1 MLTFRLFFSPF
12 FNVTAFVGSATLGM
26 LWFAS
31 PLAGYLC
38 DRFGCRLTTL
48 LGGLLC
54 MVSLVA
60 TSFVQSLNL
69 MYVTHS
75 LGLGLGACF
84 IYNSCYLVIGQYFHQ
99 RLSTATGIV
108 ALGASLGVLYNGP
121 LLQMLLDSLGWRAS
135 LRSMTAAY
143 GLICILSLAF
153 NPNVEKKETTDSN
166 LQNAEKADEE
176 EGKKG
181 ISLYCSVWTFPTFTT
196 VVISLVFGSFGM
208 YIPYIILVSLSLS

>member
-1 MLTFRLFFSPF
+1 
-12 FNVTAFVGSATLGM
+12 M

-69 MYVTHS
+69 MYITHS
-75 LGLGLGACF
+75 LVLGLGACF

-99 RLSTATGIV
+99 KLSTATGIV

-121 LLQMLLDSLGWRAS
+121 LLQILLDYLGWRAS

-153 NPNVEKKETTDSN
+153 NPNVEKKETTDTN
-166 LQNAEKADEE
+166 VQNAEKAEE
-176 EGKKG
+176 EEEEEGKGKKG